1 MKVVSWDDQPTMQS
15 LLTLL
20 LQLSGKAWAALMVT
34 VFCGGAVTAFY
45 FSSANAGSNSTPG
58 NPIVAVQSGHVEHPG
73 GTLGGGHYNPPPPVV
88 PEANPGLVLIP
99 VVAAML
105 LVSARR
111 LWAAKPI
118 LAADGQNAK
127 GAPES

>member
-1 MKVVSWDDQPTMQS
+1 MQS

-20 LQLSGKAWAALMVT
+20 TQWSLKAWVAVIVAVFSCGTAT
-34 VFCGGAVTAFY
+34 VFY

-58 NPIVAVQSGHVEHPG
+58 NPTVALQAVHAGHPG
-73 GTLGGGHYNPPPPVV
+73 GTLGPERCSAPLPVV
-88 PEANPGLVLIP
+88 PEANAGLVLIP

-111 LWAAKPI
+111 LWLAKPAP
-118 LAADGQNAK
+118 AADGQPVR
-127 GAPES
+127 GAPEPQGDA